1 MKITKYGHCT
11 LLIELNGT
19 KILTDPGIFSDE
31 SFLDVKE
38 IDAIVITHEHQDH
51 FHIESIKKIIEKNP
65 SVEIFSNH
73 SVGKLLREQGISF
86 VPVGGGE
93 VASLKG
99 VMIEG
104 FGKDHAEIYEIVGLV
119 ENTGF
124 IIGDLLYYPGDS
136 FYLPEKRV
144 PILAVPIY
152 GPWMKISDAIKF
164 VQDFSPLYVIP
175 VHDAPLAET
184 GFEISER
191 HLKNFLPE
199 NAKFIRL
206 RNVGDSHKFEIN

>member
-11 LLIELNGT
+11 LLIELNDT

-38 IDAIVITHEHQDH
+38 IDAIVITHEHQNH

-65 SVEIFSNH
+65 NVEIFSNH

-86 VPVGGGE
+86 VPVGDGE

-104 FGKDHAEIYEIVGLV
+104 FGKNHAEIYETVGLV

-136 FYLPEKRV
+136 FFIPEKRV
-144 PILAVPIY
+144 PILAVPIS
-152 GPWMKISDAIKF
+152 GPWMKISDAIEF
-164 VQDFSPLYVIP
+164 VRAISPMYVIP
-175 VHDAPLAET
+175 VHDAVLSDK
-184 GFEISER
+184 GFEVNER
-191 HLKNFLPE
+191 HIKKFLPE

-206 RNVGDSHKFEIN
+206 RNAGDSHKFEIS